1 MAIDF
6 LLCERMVKRMSD
18 GKSVTIP
25 LSAAVCAARHFV
37 AAHESACR
45 QRPVEWA
52 AVCAKCPEIQTCKLT
67 NGVIDWVE
75 TMKPI
80 FEATGVSPQL
90 CRP

>member
-1 MAIDF
+1 MPDEKTI
-6 LLCERMVKRMSD
+6 
-18 GKSVTIP
+18 TIP
-25 LSAAVCAARHFV
+25 TIAVVCAARHFV

-45 QRPVEWA
+45 QQPVEWA
-52 AVCAKCPEIQTCKLT
+52 AVCAECSEVHACKLT